1 MIKFAYASLNYLKYL
16 SELIA
21 VNLSWLLKL
30 SCDSLISFRLFWE
43 EKSRKKLNGIGTLEL
58 ADIVFCQTFEQNMP
72 GRIF

>member
-30 SCDSLISFRLFWE
+30 TCDSLVSFRLFWE
-43 EKSRKKLNGIGTLEL
+43 EKRRKKLNGIGTLEL